1 MGPYMRHH
9 MYTEPKIILPKSL
22 NERAYII
29 FYYNGKRVRVYN
41 GKPFNLKIHP
51 NRAQSLRE
59 RQRLL
64 NILLFE
70 LKDALRKN
78 IFTDKLLPQEI
89 FLNTAEALKKSL
101 NSKLESDLSNTY
113 KRDLKTVHEQ
123 FISFLNDNEKQ
134 ADLETLKLNRIE
146 EFLAHFQS
154 SGTYYM
160 NKRRNLGVL
169 LSNAGRIIDKPINV
183 VTKTSTRKANS
194 KLHKIYEPEQLKTVL
209 AYLKEN
215 HQHVYLCCLITYGC
229 FLRPHKEVRKLTSG
243 HFKKNITEIHLS
255 GSENKGKKVR
265 VVYVPDYVRNELVLL
280 LPSLKATDNIFSKNV
295 NAYNEAYFNT
305 AWTRCWKKMFKLGI
319 VQKNHTVYS
328 FRHTAAVNVYNR
340 SKDVN
345 LLKSLL
351 GHSSILVTLKYLR
364 GLGEYNEEMLKDAAP
379 RLEF

>member
-1 MGPYMRHH
+1 
-9 MYTEPKIILPKSL
+9 MYTEPKIFSSEDLKKRTYIL
-22 NERAYII
+22 
-29 FYYNGKRVRVYN
+29 FYLNGKRVRIYN
-41 GKPFNLKIHP
+41 GNLLDKDIHP
-51 NRAQSLRE
+51 NRAINLNDRSKSLNE
-59 RQRLL
+59 
-64 NILLFE
+64 LLFE
-70 LKDALRKN
+70 LKTALRNNTFKLELDIPQHVERSYMTEE
-78 IFTDKLLPQEI
+78 IFTIALNNKLDTDISLEYKR
-89 FLNTAEALKKSL
+89 NLKYIH
-101 NSKLESDLSNTY
+101 SDLMN
-113 KRDLKTVHEQ
+113 
-123 FISFLNDNEKQ
+123 FLTPAEKQ
-134 ADLETLKLNRIE
+134 AEVHQLKVSRIE
-146 EFLAHFQS
+146 AFLSKYNS

-160 NKRRNLGVL
+160 NKRRDLSVMFSAVSKL
-169 LSNAGRIIDKPINV
+169 LQQPLPLVKN
-183 VTKTSTRKANS
+183 TSTRKTKS
-194 KLHKIYEPEQLKTVL
+194 KLHKIYEPEQLKAVL
-209 AYLKEN
+209 AYLKAH
-215 HQHVYLCCLITYGC
+215 HQHLYLCCLITYGC
-229 FLRPHKEVRKLTSG
+229 FLRPHKEVRKLTAG

-265 VVYVPDYVRNELVLL
+265 VVYVPDYVRNELELL

-364 GLGEYNEEMLKDAAP
+364 GLGEYNEEILKDAAP